1 MSWYEI
7 LRADMRQGLHN
18 VMKLKQLENNA
29 EELNKIIHLYI
40 SFAADFIDLSCVIH
54 GQQDNV

>member
-1 MSWYEI
+1 
-7 LRADMRQGLHN
+7 MRQGLHN

-40 SFAADFIDLSCVIH
+40 LFAADCIDLSCVIP
-54 GQQDNV
+54 G